1 MRSPPYTPTR
11 GGPEDLGE
19 VRSLYRECA
28 TWLARGKQTD
38 QWSRPWPDRVRLER
52 MRNDLLEGKTWLIW
66 DHATAVGTI
75 TVDTEEPQPHPAGR
89 SGRRANVTR

>member
-1 MRSPPYTPTR
+1 MLAPVPNMLAVGEYGPVRSPPYTPTR

-38 QWSRPWPDRVRLER
+38 QLPDRHSSSRRL
-52 MRNDLLEGKTWLIW
+52 
-66 DHATAVGTI
+66 
-75 TVDTEEPQPHPAGR
+75 
-89 SGRRANVTR
+89 